1 MSVSTNTASGT
12 VLNTRKNLRS
22 KLNELSPFNTYQLF
36 MDFNELAIVEADSPL
51 ILNTGSNNSAD
62 PAIAVAERGEYRLQ
76 AGDGDGTMGQ
86 DGSQFCMVV
95 PCQAD
100 SGNLA
105 FECRVK
111 IADIAEVSLYVG
123 FTDITSLE
131 EPMSVSGTTLTTN
144 CSDGFGFV
152 FDSAMTAPKWVAA
165 GVDTDTDATG
175 EGVTDATA
183 PANDTYQTLRAEVNA
198 LGTFAE
204 FFVDG
209 VKVHELTDK
218 VCTLTKD
225 MFFTVALNG
234 DGSNSTGEY
243 AFVDYFLVSHDR

>member
-1 MSVSTNTASGT
+1 MARKQVSASQ
-12 VLNTRKNLRS
+12 VLNTRKGTRDS
-22 KLNELSPFNTYQLF
+22 LNEDAPRASWQLF
-36 MDFNELAIVEADSPL
+36 MDFNELVIVEADSP
-51 ILNTGSNNSAD
+51 IIENAGSQNAAD
-62 PAIAVAERGEYRLQ
+62 PAIIVAERGEIRLQ
-76 AGDGDGTMGQ
+76 AGDGDGTAGQ
-86 DGSQFCMVV
+86 DGSQFCTVV
-95 PCQAD
+95 PVQAD

-111 IADIAEVSLYVG
+111 IVDISEVSLYVG
-123 FTDITSLE
+123 FTDITTLE

-144 CSDGFGFV
+144 CSDGFGFI
-152 FDSAMTAPKWVAA
+152 FDSAMTAPKWVCA
-165 GVDTDTDATG
+165 GVDTNTDATG
-175 EGVTDATA
+175 EGVSDATA
-183 PANDTYQTLRAEVNA
+183 PADGVYQTLRAEVNS

-218 VCTLTKD
+218 VCTPTVN
-225 MFFTVALNG
+225 MYFTVCLVG